1 MEEQT
6 NYTELLEQ
14 EYGQDEG
21 ARQLI
26 QLARQDGQ
34 ADEEIYHFLESFY

>member
-14 EYGQDEG
+14 EYGQDSLAQRHIQKWRAEG
-21 ARQLI
+21 LT
-26 QLARQDGQ
+26 
-34 ADEEIYHFLESFY
+34 DEEIYETLESFY